1 MHQSKAHVEFSR
13 VWWFLK
19 MFEIIFDLKNTKNL
33 DKKRLFKGRFKISC
47 FEP

>member
-19 MFEIIFDLKNTKNL
+19 MFAIIFDLKKTKNL
-33 DKKRLFKGRFKISC
+33 DKKRLIKGRFQISC
-47 FEP
+47 FGP